1 VRTALESVVTPYV
14 VMVDADCT
22 YPLSQSTK
30 ILGMLKCGS
39 DFVLAYRAVKEKGSM
54 PFLNGIWNWCLSW
67 VASILYGRRVSD
79 VCTGMWGFRTE
90 SVRSLDLKSVGFTL
104 EAEIYAK
111 AVKQGY
117 EIEELPVYYRR
128 RVGRA
133 KLRAVDGLK
142 ILWFLVKSK
151 F

>member
-1 VRTALESVVTPYV
+1 
-14 VMVDADCT
+14 M
-22 YPLSQSTK
+22 
-30 ILGMLKCGS
+30 
-39 DFVLAYRAVKEKGSM
+39 
-54 PFLNGIWNWCLSW
+54 
-67 VASILYGRRVSD
+67 ASILYGRRVSD